1 MTLLFI
7 SILYTRWV
15 EMSEKLA
22 LINSIL
28 TRNLGPLT
36 YHLLMHCYGLAREA
50 LWVISEL
57 TLRGGRE
64 LEPAGLSMV

>member
-1 MTLLFI
+1 
-7 SILYTRWV
+7 
-15 EMSEKLA
+15 MSEKLA

-36 YHLLMHCYGLAREA
+36 YHLLMHRHGLAREA
-50 LWVISEL
+50 LWVISDL
-57 TLRGGRE
+57 ALRGGRG